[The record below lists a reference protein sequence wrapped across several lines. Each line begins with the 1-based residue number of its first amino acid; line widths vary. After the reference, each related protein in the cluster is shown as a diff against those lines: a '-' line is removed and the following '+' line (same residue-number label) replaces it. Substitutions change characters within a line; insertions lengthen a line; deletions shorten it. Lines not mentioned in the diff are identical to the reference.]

1 MTASSSDRAKASRL
15 RAKTTPEPA
24 RPVPTR
30 AERSERSREAILEG
44 AVTLFAQRGYD
55 AVSLDDVARA
65 CGLNRSLILYY
76 YKSKIGV
83 WRATADDVIRRFNEA
98 MEKKIESLPPA
109 PDEETRL
116 RQSVGAWIDGFVE
129 NPEYARLLVREGA
142 TPGPRLEWLLKRRG
156 VPLLEKE
163 LLTGP
168 RPLRRTMG
176 RVTVHAV
183 MYALAAMA
191 PLLDSALALAAGGK
205 KPAGVSPLSAKNREE
220 LIDILAMVVAYSRTK

>member
-1 MTASSSDRAKASRL
+1 MTASSSDPAKASRPG
-15 RAKTTPEPA
+15 AKTTA
-24 RPVPTR
+24 TPTR
-30 AERSERSREAILEG
+30 AERSERSREVILGAAI
-44 AVTLFAQRGYD
+44 TLFAQRGYD
-55 AVSLDDVARA
+55 GVSLDDIARA

-76 YKSKIGV
+76 YKSKIGI
-83 WRATADDVIRRFNEA
+83 WRAAADDVIRRFNEA
-98 MEKKIESLPPA
+98 MEKKIESAPPA
-109 PDEETRL
+109 PDEDSRL
-116 RQSVGAWIDGFVE
+116 RQSVGNWIDGFVE
-129 NPEYARLLVREGA
+129 NPECAKLLVREGA

-191 PLLDSALALAAGGK
+191 PLLDSALALAAGGQ
-205 KPAGVSPLSAKNREE
+205 KPAGVFPLSGKNREE
-220 LIDILAMVVAYSRTK
+220 LIDVLAMVVAYSRTK